1 MRKVCYRK
9 AACSQQEMITKK
21 EMRNHKNN
29 VEPNHFS
36 LGFSG
41 GTVVK
46 NLPAFAGDAR
56 DAGLISGLGRSP
68 GGGHSNPY
76 QFLPGESPWTEEP
89 GSLQSIGLQ
98 RVRRD

>member
-68 GGGHSNPY
+68 GGRNTTLSRIQN
-76 QFLPGESPWTEEP
+76 SRITRTEEAT
-89 GSLQSIGLQ
+89 GLQSIGSQ
-98 RVRRD
+98 RVRQD

>member
-56 DAGLISGLGRSP
+56 DAGLISGLGRNTL
-68 GGGHSNPY
+68 G
-76 QFLPGESPWTEEP
+76 
-89 GSLQSIGLQ
+89 
-98 RVRRD
+98 